1 MEQRS
6 YSGLSHRPTP
16 LITFES
22 ETKSLLVLTNWGE
35 QSSAQRVS
43 EILKDFLVTSSSPD
57 ATRIGPMQQGSPTGD
72 LLQRL
77 RAAVALGNESIL
89 LNENKTEWSSAVEL
103 AVLTSHS
110 QVISW
115 AQVGAPHVLLWT
127 PEKNFQP
134 LCYTPDWAWQIQQGA
149 PLVCQA
155 LGLEK
160 FCPVNSGSFRLK
172 GNETLVLISRSHL
185 PGTFFSS
192 KNCDLQHLS
201 RLLIEDSEETPF
213 WIATMPANSLF

>member
-6 YSGLSHRPTP
+6 YSGQNHRPSP
-16 LITFES
+16 LVSVET
-22 ETKSLLVLTNWGE
+22 ETKSLLVLTSWGDE
-35 QSSAQRVS
+35 APAQRVS
-43 EILKDFLVTSSSPD
+43 NILKDFLVTSSSPD
-57 ATRIGPMQQGSPTGD
+57 ATRIGPASENSVGGD

-77 RAAVALGNESIL
+77 RSAAAFGNEAIL
-89 LNENKTEWSSAVEL
+89 TAENKTEWTSAVEM
-103 AVLTSHS
+103 AVISSQH

-115 AQVGAPHVLLWT
+115 VQIGAPHILVWT

-134 LCYTPDWAWQIQQGA
+134 LCYTPDWASQIQQGA
-149 PLVCQA
+149 PLVCNA

-160 FCPVNSGSFRLK
+160 FCAVNSGSYRLK
-172 GNETLVLISRSHL
+172 GNETLVLVSRSHL

-192 KNCDLQHLS
+192 TTCDLQALS

-213 WIATMPANSLF
+213 WIATAAAGTLV

>member
-6 YSGLSHRPTP
+6 YSGRSHRPTP
-16 LITFES
+16 LITLEP
-22 ETKSLLVLTNWGE
+22 ETQSLLVLTSWGDP
-35 QSSAQRVS
+35 SSAQRVS
-43 EILKDFLVTSSSPD
+43 EILKDFLATAAAPD
-57 ATRIGPMQQGSPTGD
+57 ATRIGPSPSSSVSGD

-89 LNENKTEWSSAVEL
+89 LNENKTEWSAAVEV
-103 AVLTSHS
+103 AVLSRFQ

-172 GNETLVLISRSHL
+172 GDETLVLVSRSHL
-185 PGTFFSS
+185 PGHFFSS
-192 KNCDLQHLS
+192 ENCDLQHLS

-213 WIATMPANSLF
+213 WIATMPADSLT

>member
-6 YSGLSHRPTP
+6 YSGLNHRPSPIVT
-16 LITFES
+16 IES
-22 ETKSLLVLTNWGE
+22 ETKSLLVLTSWGDE
-35 QSSAQRVS
+35 GPAQRVS
-43 EILKDFLVTSSSPD
+43 EIIKDFLVTASSPD
-57 ATRIGPMQQGSPTGD
+57 ATRIGPSQATSPTGD

-89 LNENKTEWSSAVEL
+89 LNENKAEWTSAVEL
-103 AVLTSHS
+103 AVISNAN

-115 AQVGAPHVLLWT
+115 AQVGAPHVLVWT

-149 PLVCQA
+149 PLVCHA

-172 GNETLVLISRSHL
+172 GDETLVLISRSHL
-185 PGTFFSS
+185 PGSFFSS
-192 KNCDLQHLS
+192 QSCDLRHLS

-213 WIATMPANSLF
+213 WMATAKAGELF